1 METRLRS
8 IVKAVI
14 WNLLGL
20 SVMAIVG
27 LIVTGSLAAGGV
39 MAAIN
44 TAIGFATYVIYER
57 VWSRIHWGRR
67 HG

>member
-1 METRLRS
+1 METRMRS

-14 WNLLGL
+14 WNLIGL
-20 SVMAIVG
+20 SVMAVVG
-27 LIVTGSLAAGGV
+27 LVVTGSLTAGGV

-57 VWSRIHWGRR
+57 VWSCIHWGRR